1 MKRRFVA
8 VLGLFLVVP
17 VWAHDYPTVDRV
29 EYVLECM
36 WNHSNRQEYLYK
48 CSCAIDEIA
57 KELTYDQYVEA
68 ATAARGQG
76 FPGERGGAFRD
87 PEGIKSL
94 AKKYRELQNRANA
107 QCVIK

>member
-8 VLGLFLVVP
+8 VLGLFLMGP

-36 WNHSNRQEYLYK
+36 WNHDHRQEFLYK

-57 KELTYDQYVEA
+57 KVLTYDQYVEA
-68 ATAARGQG
+68 STALRGQKY
-76 FPGERGGAFRD
+76 PGERGGAFRD
-87 PEGIKSL
+87 PEGVKDL
-94 AKKYRELQNRANA
+94 AKKYREVQA
-107 QCVIK
+107 QASKQCLIK

>member
-1 MKRRFVA
+1 
-8 VLGLFLVVP
+8 LGP

-36 WNHSNRQEYLYK
+36 WNHSDRQEYLYK
-48 CSCAIDEIA
+48 CSCVIDEIA
-57 KELTYDQYVEA
+57 KELTYEQFVEA
-68 ATAARGQG
+68 STASRGQG

-94 AKKYRELQNRANA
+94 SKKFREIQARANK
-107 QCVIK
+107 QCLIK